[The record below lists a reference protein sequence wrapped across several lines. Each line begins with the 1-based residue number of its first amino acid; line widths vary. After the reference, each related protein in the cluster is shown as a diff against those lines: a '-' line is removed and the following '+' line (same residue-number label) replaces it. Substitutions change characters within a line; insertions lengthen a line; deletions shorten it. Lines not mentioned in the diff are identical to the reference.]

1 MRIATFFLFLGLF
14 LQVQAQMKQP
24 DPTVFIFVG
33 DSIFP
38 MNVITSQTELKK
50 GWDIQGINVGRKIKR
65 YFSGAQARQ
74 TTGRQPKFAIYPKT
88 QDLNDYALI
97 RLKERRGF
105 RYLPASE
112 FKDCDYTRVELGL
125 FNIENL
131 PGLGFAVTPLTPL
144 FPGEYWWIFLKSP
157 STNTEMSKHTISRWK
172 NNHSHLQNYQS
183 AWNVSR
189 QKAMLPTYPVPTI
202 FYL

>member
-74 TTGRQPKFAIYPKT
+74 TTGFERLRFDSTERKT
-88 QDLNDYALI
+88 
-97 RLKERRGF
+97 RL
-105 RYLPASE
+105 
-112 FKDCDYTRVELGL
+112 
-125 FNIENL
+125 
-131 PGLGFAVTPLTPL
+131 PL
-144 FPGEYWWIFLKSP
+144 FAGL
-157 STNTEMSKHTISRWK
+157 
-172 NNHSHLQNYQS
+172 
-183 AWNVSR
+183 
-189 QKAMLPTYPVPTI
+189 
-202 FYL
+202 

>member
-65 YFSGAQARQ
+65 YFSGG
-74 TTGRQPKFAIYPKT
+74 TGKANHR
-88 QDLNDYALI
+88 
-97 RLKERRGF
+97 
-105 RYLPASE
+105 
-112 FKDCDYTRVELGL
+112 
-125 FNIENL
+125 
-131 PGLGFAVTPLTPL
+131 
-144 FPGEYWWIFLKSP
+144 SP
-157 STNTEMSKHTISRWK
+157 T
-172 NNHSHLQNYQS
+172 
-183 AWNVSR
+183 
-189 QKAMLPTYPVPTI
+189 
-202 FYL
+202 

>member
-112 FKDCDYTRVELGL
+112 FKDCDYTRVELHIGGSFSKARQPIRRCQSIRFHGGRITIPICKIISLLGMSPDKKQCIQRIPFQL
-125 FNIENL
+125 FFI
-131 PGLGFAVTPLTPL
+131 
-144 FPGEYWWIFLKSP
+144 
-157 STNTEMSKHTISRWK
+157 SKRK
-172 NNHSHLQNYQS
+172 KL
-183 AWNVSR
+183 
-189 QKAMLPTYPVPTI
+189 
-202 FYL
+202 

>member
-38 MNVITSQTELKK
+38 MNALTSQTELKK

-74 TTGRQPKFAIYPKT
+74 TTGRQPKFAIYPKM

-112 FKDCDYTRVELGL
+112 FKDCDYTV
-125 FNIENL
+125 
-131 PGLGFAVTPLTPL
+131 
-144 FPGEYWWIFLKSP
+144 
-157 STNTEMSKHTISRWK
+157 
-172 NNHSHLQNYQS
+172 
-183 AWNVSR
+183 WN
-189 QKAMLPTYPVPTI
+189 
-202 FYL
+202 